1 MKQDEKEKVHALQ
14 VRIPLPLYE
23 KLKYAAKENHRTI
36 NAEVCM
42 HLAQAD
48 LPSVTGLD
56 NLLTAH
62 VIRPY
67 IDSLENLHGLI
78 GQYEDRL
85 EGMVSSMANAQQGLL
100 NQAAI
105 AARLQRL
112 LVGRRNLPESLLPL
126 SDQALRS
133 TMDFH
138 IPWKQDVRTFEQ
150 FLSMRNEQQREVE
163 RDLGDV
169 TRARLAAEKCWREVK
184 EMMERLGYKPPGSIE
199 GDPDEGVTKTV

>member
-1 MKQDEKEKVHALQ
+1 MKKEEPEKAHPLQ
-14 VRIPLPLYE
+14 IRIPLPLYE
-23 KLKYAAKENHRTI
+23 KLKYSAREGHRTL

-56 NLLTAH
+56 NLLTAP
-62 VIRPY
+62 VLRPY

-85 EGMVSSMANAQQGLL
+85 EGMVSSMASAQQDLL

-112 LVGRRNLPESLLPL
+112 LAGKRNLPESLLPI
-126 SDQALRS
+126 SDQAPRS

-138 IPWKQDVRTFEQ
+138 IPWKQDQRTFEQ
-150 FLSMRNEQQREVE
+150 FLNMRNEQQRETE
-163 RDLGDV
+163 RDLGDI
-169 TRARLAAEKCWREVK
+169 TKARLAAEKCWREVK
-184 EMMERLGYKPPGSIE
+184 EMMERLSCRPSGVVE
-199 GDPDEGVTKTV
+199 GDQDGL